1 MCECRKAEVVS
12 VVSDSEEMVT
22 FVTLYV
28 EKHKIN
34 TFEINKIV
42 NICGGGGM
50 LENESKGR
58 NKKILPYIWNKLSEK
73 EYKFSVLYS
82 SQNSFEG

>member
-1 MCECRKAEVVS
+1 MS

-34 TFEINKIV
+34 TFERNKIV
-42 NICGGGGM
+42 NICGGGGR

-58 NKKILPYIWNKLSEK
+58 NKKILPYI
-73 EYKFSVLYS
+73 
-82 SQNSFEG
+82 